1 MSVFMAL
8 KIAMIGC
15 ILYFFICF
23 LLYLD
28 NLYKHKDED
37 EKKKKRII
45 KKQKKGE

>member
-8 KIAMIGC
+8 KIAIIGC

-28 NLYKHKDED
+28 NLYKHKDENG
-37 EKKKKRII
+37 KKKEEDN
-45 KKQKKGE
+45 KKQKKGD

>member
-8 KIAMIGC
+8 KIAIIGC

-37 EKKKKRII
+37 EKKKEEDN
-45 KKQKKGE
+45 KKQKKGD